1 MIDDNKSG
9 LISYDELAEW
19 IGKIAMRK
27 YPPQVLN
34 SYYKGFKQPLNLT
47 NFVIR
52 ISQEIDLPE
61 AVEAP
66 LVVGIGKINEFLKIN
81 STQIKQKTLSLE

>member
-1 MIDDNKSG
+1 
-9 LISYDELAEW
+9 
-19 IGKIAMRK
+19 
-27 YPPQVLN
+27 VLN

-81 STQIKQKTLSLE
+81 TTQIK